1 MAKAYILIETAVG
14 RMEEVSEKLKGI
26 EGVKEVD
33 PVTGPYDLIAVV
45 EAPDLDSL
53 GNLIAKKIHPVEGI
67 LKTITCLSI
76 KF

>member
-1 MAKAYILIETAVG
+1 
-14 RMEEVSEKLKGI
+14 MEEVAEKLNRI
-26 EGVKEVD
+26 ERVKEID

-53 GNLIAKKIHPVEGI
+53 GSLIARKIHPIDGV